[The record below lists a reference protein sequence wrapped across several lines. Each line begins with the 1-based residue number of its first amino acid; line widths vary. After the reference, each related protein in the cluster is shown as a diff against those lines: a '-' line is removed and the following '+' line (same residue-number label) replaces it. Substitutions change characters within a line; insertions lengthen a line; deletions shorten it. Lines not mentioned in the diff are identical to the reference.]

1 MVGTNLHREILKN
14 FWLGHNPAWLDQMDS
29 NYPRYNIVEGK
40 SGFKLEIAVPGWS
53 KKQLTVIQKDNEL
66 RIQGVKDSE
75 GGDNYLHRGL
85 SGKSFDKTFVLN
97 CGILSAPPVSRAD
110 IGTSIIFWR
119 SFVVVVGSPPR
130 RRRAAQFDG
139 TFCPR

>member
-1 MVGTNLHREILKN
+1 MVANIHREILKN
-14 FWLGHNPAWLDQMDS
+14 FWLGHNPDWLDQMET

-85 SGKSFDKTFVLN
+85 SGKSFDKTFILN
-97 CGILSAPPVSRAD
+97 SDLKVGEIKLLDGLLTVNITKDKTKEVEFD
-110 IGTSIIFWR
+110 I
-119 SFVVVVGSPPR
+119 
-130 RRRAAQFDG
+130 D
-139 TFCPR
+139 

>member
-1 MVGTNLHREILKN
+1 MTMVANIHREILKN
-14 FWLGHNPAWLDQMDS
+14 FWLGHNPDWLDQMET

-85 SGKSFDKTFVLN
+85 SGKSFDKTFILN
-97 CGILSAPPVSRAD
+97 SDLKVGEIKLLDGLLTVNITKDKSKEVQFD
-110 IGTSIIFWR
+110 IG
-119 SFVVVVGSPPR
+119 
-130 RRRAAQFDG
+130 
-139 TFCPR
+139 

>member
-1 MVGTNLHREILKN
+1 MVAQQLHREILKN
-14 FWLGHNPAWLDQMDS
+14 FWLGHNPAWFDQMDN

-53 KKQLTVIQKDNEL
+53 KKQLSVVQHDNEL
-66 RIQGVKDSE
+66 RIKGVKDSE

-97 CGILSAPPVSRAD
+97 SDLKV
-110 IGTSIIFWR
+110 GTIKLK
-119 SFVVVVGSPPR
+119 
-130 RRRAAQFDG
+130 DG
-139 TFCPR
+139 MLTVNITRDKSKEVEFEID

>member
-1 MVGTNLHREILKN
+1 MVANIHREILKN
-14 FWLGHNPAWLDQMDS
+14 FWLGHNPDWLDQMET

-85 SGKSFDKTFVLN
+85 SGKSFDKTFILN
-97 CGILSAPPVSRAD
+97 SDLKVGEIKLLDGLLTVNITKDKSKEVQFD
-110 IGTSIIFWR
+110 IG
-119 SFVVVVGSPPR
+119 
-130 RRRAAQFDG
+130 
-139 TFCPR
+139 

>member
-1 MVGTNLHREILKN
+1 MTMVTNIHREILKN
-14 FWLGHNPAWLDQMDS
+14 FWLGHNPDWLDQMET

-85 SGKSFDKTFVLN
+85 SGKSFDKTFILN
-97 CGILSAPPVSRAD
+97 SDLKVGEIKLLDGLLTVNITKDKSKEVQFD
-110 IGTSIIFWR
+110 IG
-119 SFVVVVGSPPR
+119 
-130 RRRAAQFDG
+130 
-139 TFCPR
+139 